1 MNFLKKNINNT
12 PFVGVFCSLSN
23 KVILLPPT
31 IGKKDEKEFEEK
43 LGVRVVKSTLANSTL
58 VGVLALLFEE
68 KIVVP
73 GIATMEEKKLLE
85 KQGLEVMELGQTA
98 AFGNLATLNE
108 FHGFAS
114 PLLSRETV
122 NAMQKFFGIE
132 FSRQKIADTDISGA
146 CLEANSN
153 GFIVN
158 PGVSAKDFE
167 ELEKKLQVKGVA
179 TTANYGD
186 RLVGNSILANN
197 RGAIIGSITTTHEMI
212 RIDEAF
218 RR

>member
-1 MNFLKKNINNT
+1 MNFLKKNISHT
-12 PFVGVFCSLSN
+12 PFVGVFCALSN
-23 KVILLPPT
+23 KAILLPPH
-31 IGKKDEKEFEEK
+31 INKKDELEFEEK
-43 LGVRVVKSTLANSTL
+43 LGVRAIKSTLANCSL

-73 GIATMEEKKLLE
+73 GITTKEEKKLLE
-85 KQGLEVMELGQTA
+85 KQGLEVMVLGQTE
-98 AFGNLATLNE
+98 AFGNLACLNE

-114 PLLSRETV
+114 PLLSMEKV
-122 NAMQKFFGIE
+122 NAMEKFFGVG
-132 FSRQKIADTDISGA
+132 FSRQKIAGADISGA
-146 CLEANSN
+146 CLEANSS

-158 PGVSAKDFE
+158 PGISAKEFE
-167 ELEKKLQVKGVA
+167 ELEKKLQVKGIA

-186 RLVGNSILANN
+186 RFVGNCALANN